1 MRNRILAAFAAL
13 AAGLIVAACGGGGGG
28 AGATGPTTVSG
39 AAVKG
44 PVAGGLVT
52 VQNASN
58 GAILGTTT
66 TSLAGTYSL
75 QITFSGD
82 VVVTISGGTYTDEIT
97 GDPTPL
103 NQLKTVLSV
112 SSGSVTATL
121 SPLTYLAYVIGGPN
135 STSFNT
141 VAANLATQFGLGST
155 NIVTS
160 VPLVSGTLNDY
171 GRVLR
176 AVSQYVRDR
185 QLGGS
190 PTFSVNELIA
200 LQMGNTATFASLQ
213 PNFTTAFLT
222 ANGGT
227 ITFAFDGSTL
237 TVGGA
242 GGGGGS
248 CAVTVDGSGTVTTGS
263 PPMTVP
269 FTLPPTKVCV
279 TGLGAASC
287 NAGNS
292 TLNSIAA
299 AGAVSGTGYSL
310 TYNYSYSSDCT
321 GALYTVAYV
330 P

>member
-1 MRNRILAAFAAL
+1 MRNRILAALAAL
-13 AAGLIVAACGGGGGG
+13 ATGLIVAACGGGGGG
-28 AGATGPTTVSG
+28 AGATAPTTVSG

-58 GAILGTTT
+58 GAVLGTTT

-121 SPLTYLAYVIGGPN
+121 SPLTYMAYVIGGTN
-135 STSFNT
+135 STRFNT
-141 VAANLATQFGLGST
+141 VATNLATQFGLGST

-190 PTFSVNELIA
+190 ATFSLENFIGQV
-200 LQMGNTATFASLQ
+200 GNTATFASLQ
-213 PNFTTAFLT
+213 PNFTSAFLS

-227 ITFAFDGSTL
+227 ITFSFDGSTL

-242 GGGGGS
+242 GGGGGGS

-263 PPMTVP
+263 PPMTLP

-287 NAGNS
+287 SAGNA

-299 AGAVSGTGYSL
+299 AGAVSGSGYSL